1 MASLENVVQ
10 ILIKAKDEA
19 SKVVSQ
25 TFNNINA
32 SAKQLENAG
41 SKINKSIDP
50 QKVSSTINSV
60 SNQMLALGGSMLG
73 VVGIASHF
81 GLELNKSIASAGSVA
96 GLTVDKFKEFEK
108 VAREM
113 SLTTT
118 ISAKEVADGMY
129 YIASAG
135 YKGQEVIEAVR
146 GTVALANGTLSDMAT
161 TSQLVVS
168 TLSSFGLSASESAKV
183 ADAFAYA
190 ITNSQAS
197 VRKLADSMKYVG
209 PVAKSVGL
217 SVEEVTSAL
226 MLFYNA
232 GLTGEQAGTS
242 LRNILLSLVDP
253 SSEAQKA
260 LEQLGISLEDIDP
273 RKHGLDEIAKTF
285 AEAGV
290 SVDQLAT
297 LVGKEGVSALSV
309 LIEKGEQLKV
319 LENNLKNS
327 SGAAEE
333 LNEKVKQTPYGQY
346 QLMINQLKNLAYEV
360 FPSVV
365 EAAKSFLEPV
375 IGMVKWFT
383 SLDDGI
389 KKVIAQMTVYG
400 GVLLTTAGLFG
411 KLTSGIINTITNL
424 KTLTGLFPA
433 LSNTAVASLNGITA
447 TIGKVAGVVGL
458 LIYDITT
465 AIKLG
470 SALGDLFK
478 IKQETKAI
486 EQFADVSELSN
497 KLIKEVSLIDKTAIS
512 ELTKQAKQLVEQ
524 GIVDTMQEAE
534 LVVLSL
540 ANTGRL
546 GEVLKEFPNIRS
558 VANKALVTYNVRID
572 FGNFDLEW
580 KKAGENIKN
589 EIRNAMYR
597 GVGL

>member
-50 QKVSSTINSV
+50 QKVSSEINSV

-73 VVGIASHF
+73 VVGIASRF

-135 YKGQEVIEAVR
+135 YKGQEVIETVR